1 MSASHSRTR
10 PAMSHDMTADT
21 LMQRISEEYE
31 GLSKQLKVIAKY
43 IEEHRQTLVLERITD
58 IARAC
63 EVQPSAI
70 VRFAQRF
77 GFSGFSDMQ
86 ALFREAFV
94 PAQPSVNSYQK
105 RIRNVIASQNNTLSN
120 TELAQNFLEACQQ
133 GLDELAQ
140 SLDPVTFD
148 AAVELL
154 HQADNIYVVGV
165 RRMFPIASYISY
177 ALQHTQKR
185 VHLVSGLGG
194 MYHEQV
200 RSIREGDLVIAISF
214 QPYGRETRYCARIA
228 SQNKA
233 KLLVITDSM
242 LSPLARNANTV
253 LTVKEGS
260 AFAFR
265 SMSSTIS
272 LCQALFI
279 ALSYRMELVIEE
291 TRDVVSYD
299 D

>member
-1 MSASHSRTR
+1 MSNGI
-10 PAMSHDMTADT
+10 TADQ

-43 IEEHRQTLVLERITD
+43 IEEHRTTLVLERITD
-58 IARAC
+58 IAQAC

-86 ALFREAFV
+86 ALFRDSFA
-94 PAQPSVNSYQK
+94 PAQGNVNNYQK
-105 RIRNVIASQNNTLSN
+105 RIRTVIASQNTPLSN
-120 TELAQNFLEACQQ
+120 TELTQSFLSACQQ
-133 GLDELAQ
+133 GLEELSQ
-140 SLDPVTFD
+140 SLDPAAID

-154 HQADNIYVVGV
+154 YKAENIYVVGV
-165 RRMFPIASYISY
+165 RRMFPIASYVCY

-185 VHLVSGLGG
+185 VHLISGLGG
-194 MYHEQV
+194 MYHDQV
-200 RSIREGDLVIAISF
+200 RSIRENDLMIAISF
-214 QPYGRETRYCARIA
+214 QPYGRETRYCARVA
-228 SQNKA
+228 AQNKA
-233 KLLVITDSM
+233 KLLVISDSKM
-242 LSPLARNANTV
+242 SPLARNASTV
-253 LTVKEGS
+253 LTVKEGT

-279 ALSYRMELVIEE
+279 ALSYRLELVIEE
-291 TRDVVSYD
+291 TQDAGAYD

>member
-1 MSASHSRTR
+1 MSNGI
-10 PAMSHDMTADT
+10 TADQ

-43 IEEHRQTLVLERITD
+43 IEEHRTTLVLERITD

-86 ALFREAFV
+86 ALFRDSFAPV
-94 PAQPSVNSYQK
+94 QGNVNSYQK
-105 RIRNVIASQNNTLSN
+105 RIRTVIASQNTPLSN
-120 TELAQNFLEACQQ
+120 TELTQSFLSACQQ
-133 GLDELAQ
+133 GLEELSQ
-140 SLDPVTFD
+140 SLDPAAID

-154 HQADNIYVVGV
+154 YKAENIYVVGV
-165 RRMFPIASYISY
+165 RRMFPIASYVCY

-185 VHLVSGLGG
+185 VHLISGLGG
-194 MYHEQV
+194 MYHDQV
-200 RSIREGDLVIAISF
+200 RSIRENDLMIAISF
-214 QPYGRETRYCARIA
+214 QPYGRETRYCARVA
-228 SQNKA
+228 AQNKA
-233 KLLVITDSM
+233 KLLVISDSKM
-242 LSPLARNANTV
+242 SPLARNASTV
-253 LTVKEGS
+253 LTVKEGT

-279 ALSYRMELVIEE
+279 ALSYRLELVIEE
-291 TRDVVSYD
+291 TQDAGAYD

>member
-1 MSASHSRTR
+1 
-10 PAMSHDMTADT
+10 
-21 LMQRISEEYE
+21 MQRISEEYE

-43 IEEHRQTLVLERITD
+43 IEEHRTTLVLERITD
-58 IARAC
+58 IAQAC

-86 ALFREAFV
+86 ALFRDSFAPV
-94 PAQPSVNSYQK
+94 QSNVNNYQK
-105 RIRNVIASQNNTLSN
+105 RIRTVIASQNTPLSN
-120 TELAQNFLEACQQ
+120 TELTQNFLSACQQ
-133 GLDELAQ
+133 GLEELSQ
-140 SLDPVTFD
+140 SLDPAAID

-154 HQADNIYVVGV
+154 YKAENIYVVGV
-165 RRMFPIASYISY
+165 RRMFPIASYVCY

-185 VHLVSGLGG
+185 VHLISGLGG
-194 MYHEQV
+194 MYHDQV
-200 RSIREGDLVIAISF
+200 RSIRENDLMIAISF
-214 QPYGRETRYCARIA
+214 QPYGRETRYCARVA
-228 SQNKA
+228 AQNKA
-233 KLLVITDSM
+233 KLLVISDSKM
-242 LSPLARNANTV
+242 SPLARNASTV
-253 LTVKEGS
+253 LTVKEGT

-279 ALSYRMELVIEE
+279 ALSYRLELVIEE
-291 TRDVVSYD
+291 TQDAGAYD

>member
-1 MSASHSRTR
+1 MSNGI
-10 PAMSHDMTADT
+10 TADQ

-43 IEEHRQTLVLERITD
+43 IEEHRNTLVLERITD
-58 IARAC
+58 IAQAC

-86 ALFREAFV
+86 ALFRDSFA
-94 PAQPSVNSYQK
+94 PAQGNVNNYQK
-105 RIRNVIASQNNTLSN
+105 RIRTVIASQDTPLSN
-120 TELAQNFLEACQQ
+120 TELTQSFLSACQQ
-133 GLDELAQ
+133 GLDELSQ
-140 SLDPVTFD
+140 SLDPAAID

-154 HQADNIYVVGV
+154 YKAENIYVVGV
-165 RRMFPIASYISY
+165 RRMFPIASYVCY

-185 VHLVSGLGG
+185 VHLISGLGG
-194 MYHEQV
+194 MYHDQV
-200 RSIREGDLVIAISF
+200 RSIRENDLMIAISF
-214 QPYGRETRYCARIA
+214 QPYGRETRYCARVA

-233 KLLVITDSM
+233 KLLVISDSKM
-242 LSPLARNANTV
+242 SPLARNASTV
-253 LTVKEGS
+253 LTVKEGT

-279 ALSYRMELVIEE
+279 ALSYRLELVIEE
-291 TRDVVSYD
+291 TQDAGAYD

>member
-1 MSASHSRTR
+1 
-10 PAMSHDMTADT
+10 
-21 LMQRISEEYE
+21 MQRISEEYE

-43 IEEHRQTLVLERITD
+43 IEEHRPTLVLERITD
-58 IARAC
+58 IAQAC

-86 ALFREAFV
+86 ALFRDSFA
-94 PAQPSVNSYQK
+94 PAQGNVNNYQK
-105 RIRNVIASQNNTLSN
+105 RIRTVIASQDTPLSN
-120 TELAQNFLEACQQ
+120 TELTQSFLSACQQ
-133 GLDELAQ
+133 GLDELSQ
-140 SLDPVTFD
+140 SLDPAAID

-154 HQADNIYVVGV
+154 YKAENIYVVGV
-165 RRMFPIASYISY
+165 RRMFPIASYVCY

-185 VHLVSGLGG
+185 VHLISGLGG
-194 MYHEQV
+194 MYHDQV
-200 RSIREGDLVIAISF
+200 RSIRENDLMIAISF
-214 QPYGRETRYCARIA
+214 QPYGRETRYCARVA

-233 KLLVITDSM
+233 KLLVISDSKM
-242 LSPLARNANTV
+242 SPLARNASTV
-253 LTVKEGS
+253 LTVKEGT

-279 ALSYRMELVIEE
+279 ALSYRLELVIEE
-291 TRDVVSYD
+291 TQDAGAYD

>member
-1 MSASHSRTR
+1 MSNGI
-10 PAMSHDMTADT
+10 TADQ

-43 IEEHRQTLVLERITD
+43 IEEHRPTLVLERITD
-58 IARAC
+58 IAQAC

-86 ALFREAFV
+86 ALFRDSFA
-94 PAQPSVNSYQK
+94 PAQGNVNNYQK
-105 RIRNVIASQNNTLSN
+105 RIRTVIASQDTPLSN
-120 TELAQNFLEACQQ
+120 TELTQSFLSACQQ
-133 GLDELAQ
+133 GLEELSQ
-140 SLDPVTFD
+140 SLDPAAID

-154 HQADNIYVVGV
+154 YKAENIYVVGV
-165 RRMFPIASYISY
+165 RRMFPIASYVCY

-185 VHLVSGLGG
+185 VHLISGLGG
-194 MYHEQV
+194 MYHDQV
-200 RSIREGDLVIAISF
+200 RSIRENDLMIAISF
-214 QPYGRETRYCARIA
+214 QPYGRETRYCARVA

-233 KLLVITDSM
+233 KLLVISDSKM
-242 LSPLARNANTV
+242 SPLARNASTV
-253 LTVKEGS
+253 LTVKEGT

-279 ALSYRMELVIEE
+279 ALSYRLELVIEE
-291 TRDVVSYD
+291 TQDAGAYD

>member
-1 MSASHSRTR
+1 MSNGI
-10 PAMSHDMTADT
+10 TADQ

-43 IEEHRQTLVLERITD
+43 IEEHRPTLVLERITD
-58 IARAC
+58 IAQAC

-86 ALFREAFV
+86 ALFRDSFA
-94 PAQPSVNSYQK
+94 PAQGNVNNYQK
-105 RIRNVIASQNNTLSN
+105 RIRTVIASQDTPLSN
-120 TELAQNFLEACQQ
+120 TELTQSFLSACQQ
-133 GLDELAQ
+133 GLDELSQ
-140 SLDPVTFD
+140 SLDPAAID

-154 HQADNIYVVGV
+154 YKAENIYVVGV
-165 RRMFPIASYISY
+165 RRMFPIASYVCY

-185 VHLVSGLGG
+185 VHLISGLGG
-194 MYHEQV
+194 MYHDQV
-200 RSIREGDLVIAISF
+200 RSIRENDLMIAISF
-214 QPYGRETRYCARIA
+214 QPYGRETRYCARVA

-233 KLLVITDSM
+233 KLLVISDSKM
-242 LSPLARNANTV
+242 SPLARNASTV
-253 LTVKEGS
+253 LTVKEGT

-279 ALSYRMELVIEE
+279 ALSYRLELVIEE
-291 TRDVVSYD
+291 TQDAGAYD

>member
-1 MSASHSRTR
+1 
-10 PAMSHDMTADT
+10 
-21 LMQRISEEYE
+21 MQRISEEYE

-43 IEEHRQTLVLERITD
+43 IEEHRPTLVLERITD
-58 IARAC
+58 IAQAC

-86 ALFREAFV
+86 ALFRDSFA
-94 PAQPSVNSYQK
+94 PAQGNVNNYQK
-105 RIRNVIASQNNTLSN
+105 RIRTVIASQNTPLSN
-120 TELAQNFLEACQQ
+120 TELTQSFLSACQQ
-133 GLDELAQ
+133 GLEELSQ
-140 SLDPVTFD
+140 SLDPAAID

-154 HQADNIYVVGV
+154 YKAENIYVVGV
-165 RRMFPIASYISY
+165 RRMFPIASYVCY

-185 VHLVSGLGG
+185 VHLISGLGG
-194 MYHEQV
+194 MYHDQV
-200 RSIREGDLVIAISF
+200 RSIRENDLMIAISF
-214 QPYGRETRYCARIA
+214 QPYGRETRYCARVA
-228 SQNKA
+228 AQNKA
-233 KLLVITDSM
+233 KLLVISDSKM
-242 LSPLARNANTV
+242 SPLARNASTV
-253 LTVKEGS
+253 LTVKEGT

-279 ALSYRMELVIEE
+279 ALSYRLELVIEE
-291 TRDVVSYD
+291 TQDAGAYD

>member
-1 MSASHSRTR
+1 MSNGI
-10 PAMSHDMTADT
+10 TADQ

-43 IEEHRQTLVLERITD
+43 IEEHRPTLVLERITD
-58 IARAC
+58 IAQAC

-86 ALFREAFV
+86 ALFRDSYA
-94 PAQPSVNSYQK
+94 PAQGNVNNYQK
-105 RIRNVIASQNNTLSN
+105 RIRTVIASQDTPLSN
-120 TELAQNFLEACQQ
+120 TELTQSFLSACQQ
-133 GLDELAQ
+133 GLEELSQ
-140 SLDPVTFD
+140 SLDPAAID

-154 HQADNIYVVGV
+154 YKAENIYVVGV
-165 RRMFPIASYISY
+165 RRMFPIASYVCY

-185 VHLVSGLGG
+185 VHLISGLGG
-194 MYHEQV
+194 MYHDQV
-200 RSIREGDLVIAISF
+200 RSIRENDLMIAISF
-214 QPYGRETRYCARIA
+214 QPYGRETRYCARVA

-233 KLLVITDSM
+233 KLLVISDSKM
-242 LSPLARNANTV
+242 SPLARNASTV
-253 LTVKEGS
+253 LTVKEGT

-279 ALSYRMELVIEE
+279 ALSYRLELVIEE
-291 TRDVVSYD
+291 TQDAGAYD

>member
-1 MSASHSRTR
+1 MSNGI
-10 PAMSHDMTADT
+10 TADQ

-43 IEEHRQTLVLERITD
+43 IEEHRTTLVLERITD
-58 IARAC
+58 IAQAC

-86 ALFREAFV
+86 ALFRDSFAPV
-94 PAQPSVNSYQK
+94 QSNVNNYQK
-105 RIRNVIASQNNTLSN
+105 RIRTVIASQNTPLSN
-120 TELAQNFLEACQQ
+120 TELTQNFLSACQQ
-133 GLDELAQ
+133 GLEELSQ
-140 SLDPVTFD
+140 SLDPAAID

-154 HQADNIYVVGV
+154 YKAENIYVVGV
-165 RRMFPIASYISY
+165 RRMFPIASYVCY

-185 VHLVSGLGG
+185 VHLISGLGG
-194 MYHEQV
+194 MYHDQV
-200 RSIREGDLVIAISF
+200 RSIRENDLMIAISF
-214 QPYGRETRYCARIA
+214 QPYGRETRYCARVA
-228 SQNKA
+228 AQNKA
-233 KLLVITDSM
+233 KLLVISDSKM
-242 LSPLARNANTV
+242 SPLARNASTV
-253 LTVKEGS
+253 LTVKEGT

-279 ALSYRMELVIEE
+279 ALSYRLELVIEE
-291 TRDVVSYD
+291 TQDAGAYD

>member
-1 MSASHSRTR
+1 MSNGI
-10 PAMSHDMTADT
+10 TADQ

-43 IEEHRQTLVLERITD
+43 IEEHRPTLVLERITD
-58 IARAC
+58 IAQAC

-86 ALFREAFV
+86 ALFRDSFAPV
-94 PAQPSVNSYQK
+94 QSNVNNYQK
-105 RIRNVIASQNNTLSN
+105 RIRTVIASQNTPLSN
-120 TELAQNFLEACQQ
+120 TELTQNFLSACQQ
-133 GLDELAQ
+133 GLEELSQ
-140 SLDPVTFD
+140 SLDPAAID

-154 HQADNIYVVGV
+154 YKAENIYVVGV
-165 RRMFPIASYISY
+165 RRMFPIASYVCY

-185 VHLVSGLGG
+185 VHLISGLGG
-194 MYHEQV
+194 MYHDQV
-200 RSIREGDLVIAISF
+200 RSIRENDLMIAISF
-214 QPYGRETRYCARIA
+214 QPYGRETRYCARVA
-228 SQNKA
+228 AQNKA
-233 KLLVITDSM
+233 KLLVISDSKM
-242 LSPLARNANTV
+242 SPLARNASTV
-253 LTVKEGS
+253 LTVKEGT

-279 ALSYRMELVIEE
+279 ALSYRLELVIEE
-291 TRDVVSYD
+291 TQDAGAYD

>member
-1 MSASHSRTR
+1 MSNE
-10 PAMSHDMTADT
+10 MTADQ

-31 GLSKQLKVIAKY
+31 GLSKQLKIIAKY

-58 IARAC
+58 IAQAC

-94 PAQPSVNSYQK
+94 PTQANVNSYQK
-105 RIRNVIASQNNTLSN
+105 RIRNVIASHNAPLTN
-120 TELAQNFLEACQQ
+120 TELTQNFLTACQQ
-133 GLDELAQ
+133 GLDELSQ
-140 SLDPVTFD
+140 SLEPAAID

-154 HQADNIYVVGV
+154 HKADNIYVVGV
-165 RRMFPIASYISY
+165 RRMFPIASYICY

-185 VHLVSGLGG
+185 VHLISGLGG
-194 MYHEQV
+194 MYHDQV
-200 RSIREGDLVIAISF
+200 RSIREGDLMIAISF
-214 QPYGRETRYCARIA
+214 QPYGRETRYCARVA
-228 SQNKA
+228 AQNKA
-233 KLLVITDSM
+233 DLLVITDSKM
-242 LSPLARNANTV
+242 SPLARNAHTI
-253 LTVKEGS
+253 LTVKEGT

-291 TRDVVSYD
+291 TRDAGAYD

>member
-1 MSASHSRTR
+1 MSNGI
-10 PAMSHDMTADT
+10 TADQ

-43 IEEHRQTLVLERITD
+43 IEEHRTTLVLERITD
-58 IARAC
+58 IAQAC

-86 ALFREAFV
+86 ALFRDSFAPV
-94 PAQPSVNSYQK
+94 QSNVNNYQK
-105 RIRNVIASQNNTLSN
+105 RIRTVIASQNTPLSN
-120 TELAQNFLEACQQ
+120 TELTQSFLSACQQ
-133 GLDELAQ
+133 GLEELSQ
-140 SLDPVTFD
+140 SLDPAAID

-154 HQADNIYVVGV
+154 YKAENIYVVGV
-165 RRMFPIASYISY
+165 RRMFPIASYVCY

-185 VHLVSGLGG
+185 VHLISGLGG
-194 MYHEQV
+194 MYHDQV
-200 RSIREGDLVIAISF
+200 RSIRENDLMIAISF
-214 QPYGRETRYCARIA
+214 QPYGRETRYCARVA

-233 KLLVITDSM
+233 KLLVISDSKM
-242 LSPLARNANTV
+242 SPLARNASTV
-253 LTVKEGS
+253 LTVKEGT

-279 ALSYRMELVIEE
+279 ALSYRLELVIEE
-291 TRDVVSYD
+291 TQDAGAYD

>member
-1 MSASHSRTR
+1 MSNE
-10 PAMSHDMTADT
+10 MTADT

-58 IARAC
+58 IAAAC
-63 EVQPSAI
+63 GVQPSAI

-77 GFSGFSDMQ
+77 GFTGFSDMQ
-86 ALFREAFV
+86 TLFREAFI
-94 PAQPSVNSYQK
+94 PNQPSINSYQK
-105 RIRNVIASQNNTLSN
+105 RIRNVIASQNNPLSN
-120 TELAQNFLEACQQ
+120 TELAQNFLAACQQ

-140 SLDPVTFD
+140 SLEPAAFD

-165 RRMFPIASYISY
+165 RRMFPIASYICY

-185 VHLVSGLGG
+185 VHLISGLGG

-200 RSIREGDLVIAISF
+200 RSIREGDLMIAISF
-214 QPYGRETRYCARIA
+214 QPYGRESRYCARIA
-228 SQNKA
+228 NQNKA
-233 KLLVITDSM
+233 KLLVITDSK
-242 LSPLARNANTV
+242 LSPLARNADTT
-253 LTVKEGS
+253 LTVKEGT

-291 TRDVVSYD
+291 TRDAGSYD

>member
-1 MSASHSRTR
+1 MSNGI
-10 PAMSHDMTADT
+10 TADQ

-43 IEEHRQTLVLERITD
+43 IEEHRPTLVLERITD
-58 IARAC
+58 IAQAC

-86 ALFREAFV
+86 ALFRDSFA
-94 PAQPSVNSYQK
+94 PAQGNVNNYQK
-105 RIRNVIASQNNTLSN
+105 RIRTVIASQNTPLSN
-120 TELAQNFLEACQQ
+120 TELTQSFLSACQQ
-133 GLDELAQ
+133 GLEELSQ
-140 SLDPVTFD
+140 SLDPAAID

-154 HQADNIYVVGV
+154 YKAENIYVVGV
-165 RRMFPIASYISY
+165 RRMFPIASYVCY

-185 VHLVSGLGG
+185 VHLISGLGG
-194 MYHEQV
+194 MYHDQV
-200 RSIREGDLVIAISF
+200 RSIRENDLMIAISF
-214 QPYGRETRYCARIA
+214 QPYGRETRYCARVA
-228 SQNKA
+228 AQNKA
-233 KLLVITDSM
+233 KLLVISDSKM
-242 LSPLARNANTV
+242 SPLARNASTV
-253 LTVKEGS
+253 LTVKEGT

-279 ALSYRMELVIEE
+279 ALSYRLELVIEE
-291 TRDVVSYD
+291 TQDAGAYD

>member
-1 MSASHSRTR
+1 MSNGI
-10 PAMSHDMTADT
+10 TADQ

-43 IEEHRQTLVLERITD
+43 IEEHRTTLVLERITD
-58 IARAC
+58 IAQAC

-86 ALFREAFV
+86 ALFRDSFAPV
-94 PAQPSVNSYQK
+94 QSNVNNYQK
-105 RIRNVIASQNNTLSN
+105 RIRTVIASQNTPLSN
-120 TELAQNFLEACQQ
+120 TELTQSFLSACQQ
-133 GLDELAQ
+133 GLEELSQ
-140 SLDPVTFD
+140 SLDPAAID

-154 HQADNIYVVGV
+154 YKAENIYVVGV
-165 RRMFPIASYISY
+165 RRMFPIASYVSY

-185 VHLVSGLGG
+185 VHLISGLGG
-194 MYHEQV
+194 MYHDQV
-200 RSIREGDLVIAISF
+200 RSIRENDLMIAISF
-214 QPYGRETRYCARIA
+214 QPYGRETRYCARVA
-228 SQNKA
+228 AQNKA
-233 KLLVITDSM
+233 KLLVISDSKM
-242 LSPLARNANTV
+242 SPLARNASTV
-253 LTVKEGS
+253 LTVKEGT

-279 ALSYRMELVIEE
+279 ALSYRLELVIEE
-291 TRDVVSYD
+291 TQDAGAYD

>member
-1 MSASHSRTR
+1 MSNN
-10 PAMSHDMTADT
+10 MTADQ
-21 LMQRISEEYE
+21 LMKRISEEYE
-31 GLSKQLKVIAKY
+31 GLSKQLKIIAKY
-43 IEEHRQTLVLERITD
+43 IEDHRQTLVLDRITD
-58 IARAC
+58 IAKAC

-94 PAQPSVNSYQK
+94 PTQPNTSSYQH
-105 RIRNVIASQNNTLSN
+105 RIRDVIAKQNAPLSN
-120 TELAQNFLEACQQ
+120 TDLAQSFLAACQQ
-133 GLDELAQ
+133 GLDELSQ
-140 SLDPVTFD
+140 TLDPVAFD
-148 AAVELL
+148 AAVDLL
-154 HQADNIYVVGV
+154 QRADNIYVIGV
-165 RRMFPIASYISY
+165 RRMFPIASYITY
-177 ALQHTQKR
+177 ALQHTKKR

-194 MYHEQV
+194 MYHEQI
-200 RSIREGDLVIAISF
+200 RSISEGDLMIAISF
-214 QPYGRETRYCARIA
+214 QPYGRETRYCARVA

-233 KLLVITDSM
+233 KLLVITDSQ
-242 LSPLARNANTV
+242 LSPLCRDAASI

-279 ALSYRMELVIEE
+279 ALSYRLELVVEE
-291 TRDVVSYD
+291 TRDAVSYD
-299 D
+299 E

>member
-1 MSASHSRTR
+1 MSNGI
-10 PAMSHDMTADT
+10 TADQ

-43 IEEHRQTLVLERITD
+43 IEEHRTTLVLERITD
-58 IARAC
+58 IAQAC

-86 ALFREAFV
+86 ALFRDSFAPV
-94 PAQPSVNSYQK
+94 QGNVNSYQK
-105 RIRNVIASQNNTLSN
+105 RIRTVIASQNTPLSN
-120 TELAQNFLEACQQ
+120 TELTQSFLSACQQ
-133 GLDELAQ
+133 GLEELSQ
-140 SLDPVTFD
+140 SLDPAAID

-154 HQADNIYVVGV
+154 YKAENIYVVGV
-165 RRMFPIASYISY
+165 RRMFPIASYVCY

-185 VHLVSGLGG
+185 VHLISGLGG
-194 MYHEQV
+194 MYHDQV
-200 RSIREGDLVIAISF
+200 RSIRENDLMIAISF
-214 QPYGRETRYCARIA
+214 QPYGRETRYCARVA
-228 SQNKA
+228 AQNKA
-233 KLLVITDSM
+233 KLLVISDSKM
-242 LSPLARNANTV
+242 SPLARNASTV
-253 LTVKEGS
+253 LTVKEGT

-279 ALSYRMELVIEE
+279 ALSYRLELVIEE
-291 TRDVVSYD
+291 TQDAGAYD

>member
-1 MSASHSRTR
+1 MSNGI
-10 PAMSHDMTADT
+10 TADQ

-43 IEEHRQTLVLERITD
+43 IEEHRTTLVLERITD
-58 IARAC
+58 IAQAC

-86 ALFREAFV
+86 ALFRDSFAPV
-94 PAQPSVNSYQK
+94 QSNVNNYQK
-105 RIRNVIASQNNTLSN
+105 RIRTVIASQNTPLSN
-120 TELAQNFLEACQQ
+120 TELTQSFLSACQQ
-133 GLDELAQ
+133 GLEELSQ
-140 SLDPVTFD
+140 SLDPAAID

-154 HQADNIYVVGV
+154 YKAENIYVVGV
-165 RRMFPIASYISY
+165 RRMFPIASYVCY

-185 VHLVSGLGG
+185 VHLISGLGG
-194 MYHEQV
+194 MYHDQV
-200 RSIREGDLVIAISF
+200 RSIRENDLMIAISF
-214 QPYGRETRYCARIA
+214 QPYGRETRYCARVA
-228 SQNKA
+228 AQNKA
-233 KLLVITDSM
+233 KLLVISDSKM
-242 LSPLARNANTV
+242 SPLARNASTV
-253 LTVKEGS
+253 LTVKEGT

-279 ALSYRMELVIEE
+279 ALSYRLELVIEE
-291 TRDVVSYD
+291 TQDAGAYD

>member
-1 MSASHSRTR
+1 MSNGI
-10 PAMSHDMTADT
+10 TADQ

-43 IEEHRQTLVLERITD
+43 IEEHRNTLVLERITD
-58 IARAC
+58 IAQAC

-86 ALFREAFV
+86 ALFRDSFAPV
-94 PAQPSVNSYQK
+94 QSNVNNYQK
-105 RIRNVIASQNNTLSN
+105 RIRTVIASQNTPLSN
-120 TELAQNFLEACQQ
+120 TELTQSFLSACQQ
-133 GLDELAQ
+133 GLEELSQ
-140 SLDPVTFD
+140 SLDPAAID

-154 HQADNIYVVGV
+154 YKAENIYVVGV
-165 RRMFPIASYISY
+165 RRMFPIASYVCY

-185 VHLVSGLGG
+185 VHLISGLGG
-194 MYHEQV
+194 MYHDQV
-200 RSIREGDLVIAISF
+200 RSIRENDLMIAISF
-214 QPYGRETRYCARIA
+214 QPYGRETRYCARVA
-228 SQNKA
+228 AQNKA
-233 KLLVITDSM
+233 KLLVISDSKM
-242 LSPLARNANTV
+242 SPLARNASTV
-253 LTVKEGS
+253 LTVKEGT

-279 ALSYRMELVIEE
+279 ALSYRLELVIEE
-291 TRDVVSYD
+291 TQDAGAYD

>member
-1 MSASHSRTR
+1 
-10 PAMSHDMTADT
+10 MTADK

-94 PAQPSVNSYQK
+94 PSQPSVNSYQK
-105 RIRNVIASQNNTLSN
+105 RIRNVIASQNTPLSN
-120 TELAQNFLEACQQ
+120 TELAQNFLEGCQQ
-133 GLDELAQ
+133 GLGELAQ
-140 SLDPVTFD
+140 SLEPAAID

-154 HQADNIYVVGV
+154 HRAENIYVVGV
-165 RRMFPIASYISY
+165 RRMFPIAAYISY

-185 VHLVSGLGG
+185 VHLISGLGG
-194 MYHEQV
+194 MYHEQI
-200 RSIREGDLVIAISF
+200 RSIREGDLMIAISF

-233 KLLVITDSM
+233 DLLVITDSK
-242 LSPLARNANTV
+242 LSPLARGANTI

-291 TRDVVSYD
+291 TRDVVTYD

>member
-1 MSASHSRTR
+1 MSNGI
-10 PAMSHDMTADT
+10 TADQ

-43 IEEHRQTLVLERITD
+43 IEEHRNTLVLERITD
-58 IARAC
+58 IAHAC

-86 ALFREAFV
+86 ALFRDSFA
-94 PAQPSVNSYQK
+94 PAQGNVNNYQK
-105 RIRNVIASQNNTLSN
+105 RIRTVIASQNTPLSN
-120 TELAQNFLEACQQ
+120 TELTQSFLSACQQ
-133 GLDELAQ
+133 GLDELSQ
-140 SLDPVTFD
+140 SLDPEAID

-154 HQADNIYVVGV
+154 YKAENIYVVGV
-165 RRMFPIASYISY
+165 RRMFPIASYVCY

-185 VHLVSGLGG
+185 VHLISGLGG
-194 MYHEQV
+194 MYHDQV
-200 RSIREGDLVIAISF
+200 RSIRENDLMIAISF
-214 QPYGRETRYCARIA
+214 QPYGRETRYCARVA
-228 SQNKA
+228 AQNKA
-233 KLLVITDSM
+233 KLLVISDSKM
-242 LSPLARNANTV
+242 SPLARNATTV
-253 LTVKEGS
+253 LTVKEGT

-279 ALSYRMELVIEE
+279 ALSYRLELVIEE
-291 TRDVVSYD
+291 TQDAGAYD

>member
-1 MSASHSRTR
+1 
-10 PAMSHDMTADT
+10 
-21 LMQRISEEYE
+21 MQRISEEYE

-43 IEEHRQTLVLERITD
+43 IEEHRTTLVLERITD
-58 IARAC
+58 IAQAC

-86 ALFREAFV
+86 ALFRDSFAPV
-94 PAQPSVNSYQK
+94 QSNVNNYQK
-105 RIRNVIASQNNTLSN
+105 RIRTVIASQNTPLSN
-120 TELAQNFLEACQQ
+120 TELTQSFLSACQQ
-133 GLDELAQ
+133 GLEELSQ
-140 SLDPVTFD
+140 SLDPAAID

-154 HQADNIYVVGV
+154 YKAENIYVVGV
-165 RRMFPIASYISY
+165 RRMFPIASYVCY

-185 VHLVSGLGG
+185 VHLISGLGG
-194 MYHEQV
+194 MYHDQV
-200 RSIREGDLVIAISF
+200 RSIRENDLMIAISF
-214 QPYGRETRYCARIA
+214 QPYGRETRYCARVA
-228 SQNKA
+228 AQNKA
-233 KLLVITDSM
+233 KLLVISDSKM
-242 LSPLARNANTV
+242 SPLARNASTV
-253 LTVKEGS
+253 LTVKEGT

-279 ALSYRMELVIEE
+279 ALSYRLELVIEE
-291 TRDVVSYD
+291 TQDAGAYD

>member
-1 MSASHSRTR
+1 MSNGI
-10 PAMSHDMTADT
+10 TADQ

-43 IEEHRQTLVLERITD
+43 IEEHRPTLVLERITD
-58 IARAC
+58 IAQAC

-86 ALFREAFV
+86 ALFRDSFA
-94 PAQPSVNSYQK
+94 PAQGNVNNYQK
-105 RIRNVIASQNNTLSN
+105 RIRTVIASQDTPLSN
-120 TELAQNFLEACQQ
+120 TELTQSFLSACQQ
-133 GLDELAQ
+133 GLDELSQ
-140 SLDPVTFD
+140 SLDPEAID

-154 HQADNIYVVGV
+154 YKAENIYVVGV
-165 RRMFPIASYISY
+165 RRMFPIASYVCY

-185 VHLVSGLGG
+185 VHLISGLGG
-194 MYHEQV
+194 MYHDQV
-200 RSIREGDLVIAISF
+200 RSIRENDLMIAISF
-214 QPYGRETRYCARIA
+214 QPYGRETRYCARVA

-233 KLLVITDSM
+233 KLLVISDSKM
-242 LSPLARNANTV
+242 SPLARNASTV
-253 LTVKEGS
+253 LTVKEGT

-279 ALSYRMELVIEE
+279 ALSYRLELVIEE
-291 TRDVVSYD
+291 TQDSGAYD

>member
-1 MSASHSRTR
+1 
-10 PAMSHDMTADT
+10 
-21 LMQRISEEYE
+21 MQRISEEYE

-43 IEEHRQTLVLERITD
+43 IEEHRPTLVLERITD
-58 IARAC
+58 IAQAC

-86 ALFREAFV
+86 ALFRDSFA
-94 PAQPSVNSYQK
+94 PAQGNVNNYQK
-105 RIRNVIASQNNTLSN
+105 RIRTVIASQDTPLSN
-120 TELAQNFLEACQQ
+120 TELTQSFLSACQQ
-133 GLDELAQ
+133 GLEELSQ
-140 SLDPVTFD
+140 SLDPAAID

-154 HQADNIYVVGV
+154 YKAENIYVVGV
-165 RRMFPIASYISY
+165 RRMFPIASYVCY

-185 VHLVSGLGG
+185 VHLISGLGG
-194 MYHEQV
+194 MYHDQV
-200 RSIREGDLVIAISF
+200 RSIRENDLMIAISF
-214 QPYGRETRYCARIA
+214 QPYGRETRYCARVA

-233 KLLVITDSM
+233 KLLVISDSKM
-242 LSPLARNANTV
+242 SPLARNASTV
-253 LTVKEGS
+253 LTVKEGT

-279 ALSYRMELVIEE
+279 ALSYRLELVIEE
-291 TRDVVSYD
+291 TQDAGAYD

>member
-1 MSASHSRTR
+1 MSNGI
-10 PAMSHDMTADT
+10 TADQ

-43 IEEHRQTLVLERITD
+43 IEEHRTTLVLERITD

-86 ALFREAFV
+86 ALFRDSFAPV
-94 PAQPSVNSYQK
+94 QGNVNSYQK
-105 RIRNVIASQNNTLSN
+105 RIRTVIASQNTPLSN
-120 TELAQNFLEACQQ
+120 TELTQSFLSACQQ
-133 GLDELAQ
+133 GLEELSQ
-140 SLDPVTFD
+140 SLDPAAID

-154 HQADNIYVVGV
+154 YKAENIYVVGV
-165 RRMFPIASYISY
+165 RRMFPIASYVSY

-185 VHLVSGLGG
+185 VHLISGLGG
-194 MYHEQV
+194 MYHDQV
-200 RSIREGDLVIAISF
+200 RSIRENDLMIAISF
-214 QPYGRETRYCARIA
+214 QPYGRETRYCARVA

-233 KLLVITDSM
+233 RLLVISDSKM
-242 LSPLARNANTV
+242 SPLARNASTV
-253 LTVKEGS
+253 LTVKEGT

-279 ALSYRMELVIEE
+279 ALSYRLELVIEE
-291 TRDVVSYD
+291 TQDAGAYD

>member
-1 MSASHSRTR
+1 MSNGI
-10 PAMSHDMTADT
+10 TADQ

-31 GLSKQLKVIAKY
+31 GLSKQLKVIAKH
-43 IEEHRQTLVLERITD
+43 IEEHRSTLVLERITD
-58 IARAC
+58 IAQAC

-86 ALFREAFV
+86 ALFRDSFAPV
-94 PAQPSVNSYQK
+94 QSNVNNYQK
-105 RIRNVIASQNNTLSN
+105 RIRTVIASQDTPLSN
-120 TELAQNFLEACQQ
+120 TELTQSFLSACQQ
-133 GLDELAQ
+133 GLEELSQ
-140 SLDPVTFD
+140 SLDPAAID

-154 HQADNIYVVGV
+154 YKAENIYVVGV
-165 RRMFPIASYISY
+165 RRMFPIASYVCY

-185 VHLVSGLGG
+185 VHLISGLGG
-194 MYHEQV
+194 MYHDQV
-200 RSIREGDLVIAISF
+200 RSIRENDLMIAISF
-214 QPYGRETRYCARIA
+214 QPYGRETRYCARVA
-228 SQNKA
+228 NQNKA
-233 KLLVITDSM
+233 KLLVISDSKM
-242 LSPLARNANTV
+242 SPLARNASTV
-253 LTVKEGS
+253 LTVKEGT

-279 ALSYRMELVIEE
+279 ALSYRLELVIEE
-291 TRDVVSYD
+291 TQDAGAYD

>member
-1 MSASHSRTR
+1 MSNGI
-10 PAMSHDMTADT
+10 TADQ

-43 IEEHRQTLVLERITD
+43 IEEHRNTLVLERITD
-58 IARAC
+58 IAQAC

-86 ALFREAFV
+86 ALFRDSFAPV
-94 PAQPSVNSYQK
+94 QSNVNNYQK
-105 RIRNVIASQNNTLSN
+105 RIRTVIASQDTPLSN
-120 TELAQNFLEACQQ
+120 TELTQSFLSACQQ
-133 GLDELAQ
+133 GLEELSQ
-140 SLDPVTFD
+140 SLDPEAID

-154 HQADNIYVVGV
+154 HKAENIYVVGV
-165 RRMFPIASYISY
+165 RRMFPIASYVCY

-185 VHLVSGLGG
+185 VHLISGLGG
-194 MYHEQV
+194 MYHDQV
-200 RSIREGDLVIAISF
+200 RSIRENDLMIAISF
-214 QPYGRETRYCARIA
+214 QPYGRETRYCARVA
-228 SQNKA
+228 AQNKA
-233 KLLVITDSM
+233 KLLVISDSKM
-242 LSPLARNANTV
+242 SPLARNASTV
-253 LTVKEGS
+253 LTVKEGT

-279 ALSYRMELVIEE
+279 ALSYRLELVIEE
-291 TRDVVSYD
+291 TQDAGAYD

>member
-1 MSASHSRTR
+1 
-10 PAMSHDMTADT
+10 
-21 LMQRISEEYE
+21 MQRISEEYE

-43 IEEHRQTLVLERITD
+43 IEEHRNTLVLERITD
-58 IARAC
+58 IAQAC

-86 ALFREAFV
+86 ALFRDSFAPV
-94 PAQPSVNSYQK
+94 QSNVNNYQK
-105 RIRNVIASQNNTLSN
+105 RIRTVIASQNTPLSN
-120 TELAQNFLEACQQ
+120 TELTQSFLSACQQ
-133 GLDELAQ
+133 GLEELSQ
-140 SLDPVTFD
+140 SLDPAAID

-154 HQADNIYVVGV
+154 HKAENIYVVGV
-165 RRMFPIASYISY
+165 RRMFPIASYVCY

-185 VHLVSGLGG
+185 VHLISGLGG
-194 MYHEQV
+194 MYHDQV
-200 RSIREGDLVIAISF
+200 RSIRENDLMIAISF
-214 QPYGRETRYCARIA
+214 QPYGRETRYCARVA
-228 SQNKA
+228 AQNKA
-233 KLLVITDSM
+233 KLLVISDSKM
-242 LSPLARNANTV
+242 SPLARNASTV
-253 LTVKEGS
+253 LTVKEGT

-279 ALSYRMELVIEE
+279 ALSYRLELVIEE
-291 TRDVVSYD
+291 TQDAGAYD

>member
-1 MSASHSRTR
+1 MSNGI
-10 PAMSHDMTADT
+10 TADQ

-43 IEEHRQTLVLERITD
+43 IEEHRNTLVLERITD
-58 IARAC
+58 IAQAC

-86 ALFREAFV
+86 ALFRDSFAPV
-94 PAQPSVNSYQK
+94 QSNVNNYQK
-105 RIRNVIASQNNTLSN
+105 RIRTVIASQDTPLSN
-120 TELAQNFLEACQQ
+120 TELTQSFLSACQQ
-133 GLDELAQ
+133 GLEELSQ
-140 SLDPVTFD
+140 SLEPEAID

-154 HQADNIYVVGV
+154 HKAENIYVVGV
-165 RRMFPIASYISY
+165 RRMFPIASYVCY

-185 VHLVSGLGG
+185 VHLISGLGG
-194 MYHEQV
+194 MYHDQV
-200 RSIREGDLVIAISF
+200 RSIRENDLMIAISF
-214 QPYGRETRYCARIA
+214 QPYGRETRYCARVA

-233 KLLVITDSM
+233 KLLVISDSKM
-242 LSPLARNANTV
+242 SPLARNASTV
-253 LTVKEGS
+253 LTVKEGT

-279 ALSYRMELVIEE
+279 ALSYRLELVIEE
-291 TRDVVSYD
+291 TQDSGAYD

>member
-1 MSASHSRTR
+1 
-10 PAMSHDMTADT
+10 MTADQ

-31 GLSKQLKVIAKY
+31 GLSKQLKIIAKY

-58 IARAC
+58 IAQAC

-86 ALFREAFV
+86 ALFRDSFAPV
-94 PAQPSVNSYQK
+94 QSNVNNYQK
-105 RIRNVIASQNNTLSN
+105 RIRTVIASQNTPLSN
-120 TELAQNFLEACQQ
+120 TELTQSFLSACQQ
-133 GLDELAQ
+133 GLEELSQ
-140 SLDPVTFD
+140 SLDPAAID

-154 HQADNIYVVGV
+154 YKAENIYVVGV
-165 RRMFPIASYISY
+165 RRMFPIASYVCY

-185 VHLVSGLGG
+185 VHLISGLGG
-194 MYHEQV
+194 MYHDQV
-200 RSIREGDLVIAISF
+200 RSIRENDLMIAISF
-214 QPYGRETRYCARIA
+214 QPYGRETRYCARVA
-228 SQNKA
+228 AQNKA
-233 KLLVITDSM
+233 KLLVISDSKM
-242 LSPLARNANTV
+242 SPLARNASTV
-253 LTVKEGS
+253 LTVKEGT

-279 ALSYRMELVIEE
+279 ALSYRLELVIEE
-291 TRDVVSYD
+291 TQDSGAYD

>member
-1 MSASHSRTR
+1 
-10 PAMSHDMTADT
+10 
-21 LMQRISEEYE
+21 MQRISEEYE

-43 IEEHRQTLVLERITD
+43 IEEHRTTLVLERITD
-58 IARAC
+58 IAQAC

-86 ALFREAFV
+86 ALFRDSFAPV
-94 PAQPSVNSYQK
+94 QGNVNSYQK
-105 RIRNVIASQNNTLSN
+105 RIRTVIASQNTPLSN
-120 TELAQNFLEACQQ
+120 TELTQSFLSACQQ
-133 GLDELAQ
+133 GLEELSQ
-140 SLDPVTFD
+140 SLDPAAID

-154 HQADNIYVVGV
+154 YKAENIYVVGV
-165 RRMFPIASYISY
+165 RRMFPIASYVCY

-185 VHLVSGLGG
+185 VHLISGLGG
-194 MYHEQV
+194 MYHDQV
-200 RSIREGDLVIAISF
+200 RSIRENDLMIAISF
-214 QPYGRETRYCARIA
+214 QPYGRETRYCARVA
-228 SQNKA
+228 AQNKA
-233 KLLVITDSM
+233 KLLVISDSKM
-242 LSPLARNANTV
+242 SPLARNASTV
-253 LTVKEGS
+253 LTVKEGT

-279 ALSYRMELVIEE
+279 ALSYRLELVIEE
-291 TRDVVSYD
+291 TQDAGAYD

>member
-1 MSASHSRTR
+1 MSNGI
-10 PAMSHDMTADT
+10 TADQ

-43 IEEHRQTLVLERITD
+43 IEEHRPTLVLERITD
-58 IARAC
+58 IAQAC

-86 ALFREAFV
+86 ALFRDSFAPV
-94 PAQPSVNSYQK
+94 QSNVNNYQK
-105 RIRNVIASQNNTLSN
+105 RIRTVIASQDTPLSN
-120 TELAQNFLEACQQ
+120 TELTQSFLSACQQ
-133 GLDELAQ
+133 GLEELSQ
-140 SLDPVTFD
+140 SLEPEAID

-154 HQADNIYVVGV
+154 HKAENIYVVGV
-165 RRMFPIASYISY
+165 RRMFPIASYVCY

-185 VHLVSGLGG
+185 VHLISGLGG
-194 MYHEQV
+194 MYHDQV
-200 RSIREGDLVIAISF
+200 RSIRENDLMIAISF
-214 QPYGRETRYCARIA
+214 QPYGRETRYCARVA
-228 SQNKA
+228 AQNKA
-233 KLLVITDSM
+233 KLLVISDSKM
-242 LSPLARNANTV
+242 SPLARNASTV
-253 LTVKEGS
+253 LTVKEGT

-279 ALSYRMELVIEE
+279 ALSYRLELVIEE
-291 TRDVVSYD
+291 TQDAGAYD